1 MLYNESNRG
10 YSTTEV
16 LASEA
21 EAVIL
26 QPIDSKHEKDTST
39 FAVECPNLAG
49 TKYSNAHGVLII
61 HVC

>member
-1 MLYNESNRG
+1 M
-10 YSTTEV
+10 EV
-16 LASEA
+16 SASEA